1 MIFDQLT
8 IHDFGIYAG
17 RHHIALTPPDPSR
30 PLVLVGALNGR
41 GKTTFF
47 DAISLALYGQ
57 RARLSNRGSLSWD
70 EYLRRS
76 INAQARGAS
85 IRLDFRV
92 PEVLTERH
100 YSITR
105 SWESTGKGIR
115 EDFTVL
121 VDGDVDFSLA
131 EEWSAHVESIL
142 PIDLAALHFF
152 DGEKIDEFA
161 DPSMSS
167 TVMRAAVTG
176 LLGLGILDRLQA
188 DLKVLLQREE
198 RAVIGDDASPQLLEL
213 ESELE
218 RVTQERASA
227 TLRVA
232 DLRVQ
237 MERASQRVILLSE
250 QAELLGAE
258 RWKERAELDQQRIA
272 AVSERA
278 EQAEALLG
286 HAAGSAPLRLVTDL
300 LHRTMSQT
308 IADRETERDRAVL
321 DVLQERDAHLIASL
335 EDVPLGLKEF
345 LHRDIESRTEAAK
358 RLVVHGA
365 ESASVQ
371 QLSDLI
377 SELEDVGD
385 HKEIIDAL
393 NYLDSKLI
401 DIERALDMMP
411 NEETVMPIL
420 TELATHRARHD
431 QLASEL
437 EAANADLDRLAVV
450 VQRTEAAVSRTRA
463 ALADELKRELDLGRV
478 RTYVERS
485 LETIAAVG
493 ENTIQRN
500 LPAIEAAI
508 LNRFNQLIGKSS
520 LIGKISLDPKT
531 LRLSVTGTD
540 GTTLPIERLSAGER
554 QLLATAVLWGIS
566 TVTGRSIPLVIDTP
580 LGRLDGTHRRNLVE
594 NYFPNA
600 APQVIV
606 LSTDEEI
613 DAELLDLLDH
623 AVGHRYTIRF
633 DEARQGSVIESGYFM
648 EATHGA

>member
-8 IHDFGIYAG
+8 LHDFGIYSG
-17 RHHIALTPPDPSR
+17 RHHITLTPPDSSR
-30 PLVLVGALNGR
+30 PVVLIGALNGR

-47 DAISLALYGQ
+47 DAISLVLYGQ

-76 INAQARGAS
+76 INTQARGAS
-85 IRLDFRV
+85 IQLDFRV
-92 PEVLTERH
+92 PEVLAERH
-100 YSITR
+100 YSVTR
-105 SWESTGKGIR
+105 SWQSTGKGIR
-115 EDFTVL
+115 EDFTVR
-121 VDGDVDFSLA
+121 VDGNADFSLA
-131 EEWSAHVESIL
+131 EEWGAHVESIL

-237 MERASQRVILLSE
+237 MERASQRVTLLSE

-258 RWKERAELDQQRIA
+258 RWKERSELEQQRIA

-286 HAAGSAPLRLVTDL
+286 LAAGSAPLRLVTDL
-300 LHRTMSQT
+300 LRRTLSQT
-308 IADRETERDRAVL
+308 IDDRETERERAVL
-321 DVLQERDAHLIASL
+321 DVLRERDAQLTEVLDVLPARL
-335 EDVPLGLKEF
+335 EDF
-345 LHRDIESRTEAAK
+345 LVRDIETRTEAAR
-358 RLVVHGA
+358 RLVVHGD

-371 QLSDLI
+371 QLGDLI
-377 SELEDVGD
+377 SELGDVGE
-385 HKEIIDAL
+385 HKEVIDTL
-393 NYLDSKLI
+393 NLLDSRLI
-401 DIERALDMMP
+401 GIERALEMMP

-437 EAANADLDRLAVV
+437 ETANVELDRLAAV

-478 RTYVERS
+478 RRYVERS

-500 LPAIEAAI
+500 LAAIEAAI
-508 LNRFNQLIGKSS
+508 LNRFNQLIGKAS
-520 LIGKISLDPKT
+520 LIGGISLDPST

-540 GTTLPIERLSAGER
+540 GTALPIERLSAGER

-600 APQVIV
+600 AAQVIV

-613 DAELLDLLDH
+613 DTELLDLLDH

-633 DEARQGSVIESGYFM
+633 DESRQGSVIESGYFL
-648 EATHGA
+648 EVTHGA

>member
-17 RHHIALTPPDPSR
+17 RHDITLTPPDSSR
-30 PLVLVGALNGR
+30 PVVLVGALNGR

-47 DAISLALYGQ
+47 DAIGLVLYGQ
-57 RARLSNRGSLSWD
+57 RARLSNRGSLAWD

-76 INAQARGAS
+76 INNQATGAS
-85 IRLDFRV
+85 IQLTFRV
-92 PEVLTERH
+92 PEMLSERH
-100 YSITR
+100 YTITR

-115 EDFTVL
+115 EDFAVK
-121 VDGDVDFSLA
+121 VDGDVDLALA
-131 EEWSAHVESIL
+131 EEWGAHVESIL
-142 PIDLAALHFF
+142 PLDLAALHFF

-161 DPSMSS
+161 DPTMSS

-198 RAVIGDDASPQLLEL
+198 RAVIGEDASPQLLEL

-218 RVTQERASA
+218 RVTEERASA

-237 MERASQRVILLSE
+237 LDRASQQVASLNE

-258 RWKERAELDQQRIA
+258 RW
-272 AVSERA
+272 SERSDLVQNKI
-278 EQAEALLG
+278 EIISERSERSEALLG
-286 HAAGSAPLRLVTDL
+286 CAAGSAPLRLVTQL
-300 LHRTMSQT
+300 LQRTTAQVVT
-308 IADRETERDRAVL
+308 DRDTERERAVL
-321 DVLQERDAHLIASL
+321 DVLRDRDAHVVELVPDVTPEL
-335 EDVPLGLKEF
+335 ESFLRSDVEQ
-345 LHRDIESRTEAAK
+345 RTSAAE
-358 RLVVHGA
+358 RLVVHGSD
-365 ESASVQ
+365 SASLQ
-371 QLSDLI
+371 QLTDLAAELDEPGEY
-377 SELEDVGD
+377 SELIE
-385 HKEIIDAL
+385 AL
-393 NYLDSKLI
+393 NRLDTEFI
-401 DIERALDMMP
+401 DIERALEMMP

-420 TELATHRARHD
+420 TTLATQVARRD
-431 QLASEL
+431 QLVEEL
-437 EAANADLDRLAVV
+437 DTANEELDRLAAVT
-450 VQRTEAAVSRTRA
+450 QRTEAAVDRTRA
-463 ALADELKRELDLGRV
+463 TLADELKRELDLGRV

-485 LETIAAVG
+485 LATIAAVG
-493 ENTIQRN
+493 DNTIERN
-500 LPAIEAAI
+500 LTAIETAI
-508 LNRFNQLIGKSS
+508 LNRFNELIGKTS
-520 LIGKISLDPKT
+520 LLGGIHLDPAT

-540 GTTLPIERLSAGER
+540 DKALPIERLSAGER

-566 TVTGRSIPLVIDTP
+566 TVAGRSIPLVIDTP

-594 NYFPNA
+594 NYFPHA

-613 DAELLDLLDH
+613 DAELLTLLDP

-633 DEARQGSVIESGYFM
+633 DDTRQGSVIEDGYFA
-648 EATHGA
+648 EVAHGA